1 MQPISCS
8 ISGLSPLARG
18 NHRRNGP
25 RDRGG
30 GPIPARTGQ
39 PVTAQ
44 MFEDAFGAY
53 PRSHGATSCVVPASF
68 TDKGLSPL
76 ARGNLPEAES
86 ARAALRP
93 IPARTGQ
100 PTASRCLPLLWRAY
114 PRSHGATE
122 WGRTERAKIGGLSPL
137 ARGNPRLAR
146 LQSACARPIPAR
158 TGQPCSKPMRR
169 VFERAYPRSH
179 GATSWQVSDLLLSQG
194 LSPLARGNR
203 TASDAQIALK
213 GPIPARTG
221 QPHISCAQCSA
232 SRAYPRSHGATS
244 THGSV
249 VLVVAGLSPLARGNQ
264 AVRMPTGSRYGPIPA
279 RTGQPS
285 YLSTRRSASGAYPR
299 SHGATR

>member
-1 MQPISCS
+1 MRWGWRAYPRSHGATFNNPPVRSTQK
-8 ISGLSPLARG
+8 GLSPLARG
-18 NHRRNGP
+18 NPFGALSHALSCGP
-25 RDRGG
+25 IPARTGQPGQKPWPSCALGAYPRSHGATIAPDGVTGIRLGLSPLARGNRAIGSRDVNNY

-221 QPHISCAQCSA
+221 QP
-232 SRAYPRSHGATS
+232 
-244 THGSV
+244 
-249 VLVVAGLSPLARGNQ
+249 
-264 AVRMPTGSRYGPIPA
+264 
-279 RTGQPS
+279 
-285 YLSTRRSASGAYPR
+285 
-299 SHGATR
+299 